1 VTVWRSRVLIVG
13 LGVVLVAA
21 VIAGVLWFGGFLRS
35 TAGEDAAPAPVP
47 GLDQPEADR
56 LATGLADQDPAQV
69 AQVLSADAAAAYL
82 EAPAPVIPA
91 GSTLA
96 LDASTFTTTSDEDAV
111 VSGTLTAG
119 SDVTDLVLLLALEGG
134 TWRVLTSVTA

>member
-1 VTVWRSRVLIVG
+1 
-13 LGVVLVAA
+13 
-21 VIAGVLWFGGFLRS
+21 
-35 TAGEDAAPAPVP
+35 
-47 GLDQPEADR
+47 
-56 LATGLADQDPAQV
+56 
-69 AQVLSADAAAAYL
+69 
-82 EAPAPVIPA
+82 VIPA